1 MTLRG
6 WTRLE
11 SQHPIRRHIGAVVT
25 LLGASLLAAVPI
37 PAPEA
42 GHPREVTPTA
52 GELDLI
58 TPWEQLISA
67 TDTNAQAVFTAGQEA
82 LSTLFSADPAALVQN
97 LPTALEA
104 VSLIGAPGVV
114 ASAVDQQTL
123 GGFAQTSAGGLLS
136 GGLPVPIQDVHGEI
150 VQTLVGQDF
159 GVSPG
164 LEGELITAAE
174 SFASSPVSGVLVGL
188 LGPIVSPTVE
198 LINDIQSVVTDLT
211 GTGADPT
218 AALDTVLNTLTNT
231 PANVVD
237 AFFNGATLNL
247 DWLAPL
253 FEQFVSN
260 GDDGGESINA
270 LSFAFGGLFSP
281 GSVADGVG
289 GVDHGVGGS
298 FFNSVG
304 MDLAFMPPDGD
315 AGATLDVPAIGVGPI
330 AAVDSLVNIVGE
342 VFNGSL
348 LGYPDTM
355 LTIPD
360 NTTVSTGA
368 FSTFVTEVDNP
379 AANSVAASLDSTLD
393 HADPGLASLLDGYVT
408 DPSSIPAGDVPAAP
422 GIDNAFAD
430 LLPATATAA
439 QVAEANRLD
448 AVMYADLAGAGQ
460 TSIMASL
467 DTQVSVLT
475 SVVPPVNAQPFTDF
489 AAAVGNADPGAVIL
503 DTNLY
508 DLNPNLAVTLDGYV
522 RDPLSIPASDVT
534 TAPAADHA
542 FAALLGPHATAAQLL
557 EATELDDV
565 LYSASAPRASESAA
579 LVSAMSPIADDPFS
593 DFVSSTGSSLDVSGL
608 DTVLANADPTLA
620 DVLNGYVDGNLSLP
634 VSGLLTAPTGDD
646 PFAELLGANATA
658 AQITEATQLD
668 NALYTGLTAAGD
680 TSLAATLSGDAAAL
694 TGTTIRPANTGDP
707 FLLIAAALDSH
718 AVGASDAPLDG
729 LGQAAGY
736 LDSIMPVSLDRSL
749 YTNLAAPLVDLIVA
763 ADTHMDVTV
772 PADLSSLGFSVLEPL
787 SAAAVAALMP

>member
-1 MTLRG
+1 MTG
-6 WTRLE
+6 LE
-11 SQHPIRRHIGAVVT
+11 SQHPIRRRVAAAVT
-25 LLGASLLAAVPI
+25 LLGASLFAAVPI
-37 PAPEA
+37 LAPTVA
-42 GHPREVTPTA
+42 RPREMTLTA
-52 GELDLI
+52 GALDLI

-67 TDTNAQAVFTAGQEA
+67 TGTNAQAVFTAGQEA
-82 LSTLFSADPAALVQN
+82 FSTLFSADPAPLVQN

-136 GGLPVPIQDVHGEI
+136 GGLPVPIEDVHGEI
-150 VQTLVGQDF
+150 IQALVGQGF

-174 SFASSPVSGVLVGL
+174 SFASSPLSGVLIGMT
-188 LGPIVSPTVE
+188 GPLVSPAVE
-198 LINDIQSVVTDLT
+198 LFDSLQTAFADLA
-211 GTGADPT
+211 GTNADPT
-218 AALDTVLNTLTNT
+218 AALDTVLNT

-260 GDDGGESINA
+260 GDDGGESISA

-289 GVDHGVGGS
+289 GVANGVGGS

-304 MDLAFMPPDGD
+304 MDLAFVPPDGD

-330 AAVDSLVNIVGE
+330 AAVESLVNIVGE

-348 LGYPDTM
+348 LGYPDNA
-355 LTIPD
+355 LTAPVT
-360 NTTVSTGA
+360 TTVPTGDDP
-368 FSTFVTEVDNP
+368 FLTFATAVDDN
-379 AANSVAASLDSTLD
+379 AANSVAAELDSTLIR
-393 HADPGLASLLDGYVT
+393 ADPGLAATIDGYVI
-408 DPSSIPAGDVPAAP
+408 DPSSIPAGDIPAAP

-430 LLPATATAA
+430 LLPVTATAA

-448 AVMYADLAGAGQ
+448 AVMFAELAGAGQ
-460 TSIMASL
+460 TSTIASL

-522 RDPLSIPASDVT
+522 RDPVSIPTSDVT
-534 TAPAADHA
+534 TAPTADDA

-593 DFVSSTGSSLDVSGL
+593 DFMSSTGSSLDVSGL
-608 DTVLANADPTLA
+608 DSALANADPTLA
-620 DVLNGYVDGNLSLP
+620 NVLNGYVDGNLSLP
-634 VSGLLTAPTGDD
+634 ADGLLTAPTGDD
-646 PFAELLGANATA
+646 PFAELLGANATT

-694 TGTTIRPANTGDP
+694 TGTTIRPASTGDP

-718 AVGASDAPLDG
+718 AVGASGAPLDG

-749 YTNLAAPLVDLIVA
+749 YTNLAVPLVDLIVA
-763 ADTHMDVTV
+763 AETHVDLTV
-772 PADLSSLGFSVLEPL
+772 PADLSYLGFAVIEPL
-787 SAAAVAALMP
+787 SAMAVAALMP